1 MLLIKIASTLKS
13 MAHTWPTCCHS
24 VLPFPCFGCEL
35 IKIQFPTKPFENPPQ
50 HSTVHPVNQ
59 RWYESWNSFV
69 IPILCIPVQSLQLG
83 LTLCYP
89 MDSNPPGSSVHGIVL
104 MSRLS
109 FPPPGGS
116 SQPRNWTHSLLWFQH
131 CRQILYHWATRE
143 AHSHFNSK

>member
-1 MLLIKIASTLKS
+1 MMTKTRILPSGVLESES
-13 MAHTWPTCCHS
+13 ESESHS
-24 VLPFPCFGCEL
+24 VMSDSLQSREL
-35 IKIQFPTKPFENPPQ
+35 YSPWNSPGQHTGVGSLSLLEGVFPTQVSNPGPQ

-104 MSRLS
+104 MSRLP

-116 SQPRNWTHSLLWFQH
+116 SQPRN
-131 CRQILYHWATRE
+131 
-143 AHSHFNSK
+143 